1 MKPVLPLI
9 LLLFSVTASSQTK
22 KIRIT
27 PTPLQAEQFHFNK
40 ITVIDTRLDTN
51 VVGWVIKGLDDNM
64 VPAVFD
70 EPVRPA
76 LEKYFLKTTEHL
88 LTNGKHEL
96 VIHVTDLFLFEDP
109 DYIGTIGNIDI
120 RMQAFVKVGDTYYS
134 IHKID
139 KQELLDAMDVT
150 QKMFKTL
157 NTLLADFIKTA
168 NEKFTGD
175 LTHKTPYTW
184 DMVMQLRQKE
194 LMEKYPLF
202 KLETPKDGIYAVE
215 ESFLNQEPDLPIEAL
230 DSLIQ
235 TNLGKPM
242 RKRVGVFGYCKDGK
256 IYFYKSVKAYQAFE
270 VYRRGNSFFMQ
281 DYGLD
286 PELQAAASTAGWVS
300 FIAFGYMAGVSAD
313 MVSTAANNGN
323 RAWYEFVFNPRNSM
337 FYHYKKLAATKEE
350 YLAKT
355 TATSME

>member
-9 LLLFSVTASSQTK
+9 LLLFCVTASAQTK

-27 PTPLQAEQFHFNK
+27 PTPLQAEQFHFSK

-51 VVGWVIKGLDDNM
+51 TVGWVTKGIDNNM

-76 LEKYFLKTTEHL
+76 LENYFLKTTEHL
-88 LTNGKHEL
+88 LPNGKHEL

-109 DYIGTIGNIDI
+109 DFQGMVGNIDI
-120 RMQAFVKVGDTYYS
+120 RIQAFVKKEDTYYS
-134 IHKID
+134 IHKLD
-139 KQELLDAMDVT
+139 KQEYLEALDVT
-150 QKMFKTL
+150 QKMFKNL
-157 NTLLADFIKTA
+157 NTLLSEFIKTA
-168 NEKFTGD
+168 NEKVPSDFS
-175 LTHKTPYTW
+175 HKTPYTW

-194 LMEKYPLF
+194 LMEKYKIF
-202 KLETPKDGIYAVE
+202 KLEKPKDGIYASSF
-215 ESFLNQEPDLPIEAL
+215 SFLDQTPEWPIEAL

-242 RKRVGVFGYCKDGK
+242 RKRDEVFGYCKDGK

-270 VYRRGNSFFMQ
+270 IYRRGNNFFMQ

-286 PELQAAASTAGWVS
+286 PELQAASSTAGWVS
-300 FIAFGYMAGVSAD
+300 FITFGFVAGVATD
-313 MVSTAANNGN
+313 MVSTAVNNGN
-323 RAWYEFVFNPRNSM
+323 KAWYEFVFNPRNSM
-337 FYHYKKLAATKEE
+337 FYHYKKLAATKEG
-350 YLAKT
+350 YLANA

>member
-9 LLLFSVTASSQTK
+9 LLLFCATVTAQTK

-40 ITVIDTRLDTN
+40 ITVIDSRLDTN
-51 VVGWVIKGLDDNM
+51 TVGWVTKGMDNNM

-88 LTNGKHEL
+88 LPNGKHEL

-109 DYIGTIGNIDI
+109 DYMGVIGNIDI

-139 KQELLDAMDVT
+139 KQEMLDAFDVT

-157 NTLLADFIKTA
+157 NTFLADFIKTA
-168 NEKFTGD
+168 NDKFTGD

-184 DMVMQLRQKE
+184 EMVMNSARKSSWRS
-194 LMEKYPLF
+194 MRC
-202 KLETPKDGIYAVE
+202 
-215 ESFLNQEPDLPIEAL
+215 LNQKPPKMAFTPL
-230 DSLIQ
+230 Q
-235 TNLGKPM
+235 NL
-242 RKRVGVFGYCKDGK
+242 F
-256 IYFYKSVKAYQAFE
+256 
-270 VYRRGNSFFMQ
+270 
-281 DYGLD
+281 
-286 PELQAAASTAGWVS
+286 
-300 FIAFGYMAGVSAD
+300 
-313 MVSTAANNGN
+313 
-323 RAWYEFVFNPRNSM
+323 
-337 FYHYKKLAATKEE
+337 
-350 YLAKT
+350 
-355 TATSME
+355 